1 MKNLLSI
8 RLASMAMLL
17 IFSLVILFHVLVII
31 GIIPFNMVWGGRLQS
46 QEQMIL
52 FEMTSILINGVMLGV
67 VAVYVDYLKA
77 KVNPKII
84 KAALWLMVILFSL
97 NTIGNLFSNNE
108 LEKMIFTPITLLL
121 AFFSLRLALAG

>member
-1 MKNLLSI
+1 
-8 RLASMAMLL
+8 
-17 IFSLVILFHVLVII
+17 
-31 GIIPFNMVWGGRLQS
+31 MVWGGRLQS

-67 VAVYVDYLKA
+67 VAVYVGYLKA

-84 KAALWLMVILFSL
+84 KAALWLMVILFSF